1 MAHDLYLTYQ
11 EYRRYGGDL
20 SETAFIPLEF
30 KSRKRI
36 DYLTD
41 SRVQNMAVVPAAV
54 KLCMYVL
61 IGMESS
67 VGRSEQAASP
77 SVSSF
82 NTDGYSE
89 TYSQAMDADTASAQM
104 DALTKEYLYGEKND
118 NGTPL
123 LYRGLDL

>member
-1 MAHDLYLTYQ
+1 MAHELYLTYQ
-11 EYRRYGGDL
+11 EYRSYGGEL

-41 SRVQNMAVVPAAV
+41 SRVQNMAAVPAAV

-67 VGRSEQAASP
+67 VGRSEQATSP

>member
-1 MAHDLYLTYQ
+1 MAHELYLTYQ
-11 EYRRYGGDL
+11 EYKSYGGEL

-41 SRVQNMAVVPAAV
+41 SRVENMAAVPAAV

-89 TYSQAMDADTASAQM
+89 TYSQAMDADTANAQM
-104 DALTKEYLYGEKND
+104 DALTKEYLYGEKDD

>member
-1 MAHDLYLTYQ
+1 MAHELYLTYQ
-11 EYRRYGGDL
+11 EYKSYGGEL

-41 SRVQNMAVVPAAV
+41 SRVQNMAAVPAAV

-104 DALTKEYLYGEKND
+104 DALTKEYLYGEKDD

>member
-11 EYRRYGGDL
+11 EYRSYGGDL

>member
-1 MAHDLYLTYQ
+1 MAHELYLTYQ
-11 EYRRYGGDL
+11 EYRSYGGEL

-41 SRVQNMAVVPAAV
+41 SRVQNMAAVPAAV

-89 TYSQAMDADTASAQM
+89 TYSQAMDADTANAQM
-104 DALTKEYLYGEKND
+104 DALTKEYLYGEKDD

>member
-1 MAHDLYLTYQ
+1 MA
-11 EYRRYGGDL
+11 
-20 SETAFIPLEF
+20 A
-30 KSRKRI
+30 
-36 DYLTD
+36 
-41 SRVQNMAVVPAAV
+41 VPAAV

>member
-1 MAHDLYLTYQ
+1 MAHELYLTYQ
-11 EYRRYGGDL
+11 EYKSYGGEL

-41 SRVQNMAVVPAAV
+41 SRVQNMAAVPAAV

-67 VGRSEQAASP
+67 VGRSEQAASS

-104 DALTKEYLYGEKND
+104 DALTKEYLYGEKDD

-123 LYRGLDL
+123 LYRGLDQ

>member
-1 MAHDLYLTYQ
+1 MAHELYLTYQ
-11 EYRRYGGDL
+11 EYKSYGGEL

-41 SRVQNMAVVPAAV
+41 SRVQNMAAVPAAV

-67 VGRSEQAASP
+67 VGTSEQAASP

-89 TYSQAMDADTASAQM
+89 TYSQAMDADTANAQM

>member
-1 MAHDLYLTYQ
+1 MAHELYLTYQ
-11 EYRRYGGDL
+11 EYKSYGGEL

-36 DYLTD
+36 DYLTY
-41 SRVQNMAVVPAAV
+41 SRVQNMAAVPAAV

-104 DALTKEYLYGEKND
+104 DALTKEYLYGEKDD

-123 LYRGLDL
+123 LYRGLDQ

>member
-1 MAHDLYLTYQ
+1 MAHELYLTYQ
-11 EYRRYGGDL
+11 EYKSYGGEL

-30 KSRKRI
+30 KSRKR
-36 DYLTD
+36 
-41 SRVQNMAVVPAAV
+41 VQNMIAVPAAV

-89 TYSQAMDADTASAQM
+89 TYSQAMDADTANAQM
-104 DALTKEYLYGEKND
+104 DALTKEYLYGEKDD
-118 NGTPL
+118 NSTPL

>member
-1 MAHDLYLTYQ
+1 MAHELYLTYQ
-11 EYRRYGGDL
+11 EYRSYGGEL

-30 KSRKRI
+30 KSIKRI

-41 SRVQNMAVVPAAV
+41 SRVQNMAAVPAAV

-89 TYSQAMDADTASAQM
+89 TYSQAMDADTANAQM
-104 DALTKEYLYGEKND
+104 DALTKEYLYGEKDD

>member
-1 MAHDLYLTYQ
+1 MAHELYLTYQ
-11 EYRRYGGDL
+11 EYKSYGGEL

-41 SRVQNMAVVPAAV
+41 SRVQNMAAVPAAV

-104 DALTKEYLYGEKND
+104 DALTKEYLYDEKND

>member
-1 MAHDLYLTYQ
+1 MAHELYLTYQ
-11 EYRRYGGDL
+11 EYKSYGGEL

-41 SRVQNMAVVPAAV
+41 SRVQNMIAVPAAV

>member
-1 MAHDLYLTYQ
+1 MAHELYLTYQ
-11 EYRRYGGDL
+11 EYKSYGGEL

-41 SRVQNMAVVPAAV
+41 SRVQNMAAVPAAV

-118 NGTPL
+118 IGTPL

>member
-1 MAHDLYLTYQ
+1 MAHELYLTYQ
-11 EYRRYGGDL
+11 EYKSYGGEL

-41 SRVQNMAVVPAAV
+41 SRVQNMISVPEAV
-54 KLCMYVL
+54 KLCTYIL
-61 IGMESS
+61 IGMENS
-67 VGRSEQAASP
+67 VGRNTQATSP
-77 SVSSF
+77 NVTSF

-89 TYSQAMDADTASAQM
+89 TYGQIMDADTASVQM
-104 DALTKEYLYGEKND
+104 TAIVKEYLYGENDD
-118 NGTPL
+118 NGVPL

>member
-1 MAHDLYLTYQ
+1 MAHELYLTYQ
-11 EYRRYGGDL
+11 EYKSYGGEL

-41 SRVQNMAVVPAAV
+41 SRVQNMAAVPAAV

-104 DALTKEYLYGEKND
+104 DALTKEYLYGEKDD

-123 LYRGLDL
+123 VYRGLDQ

>member
-1 MAHDLYLTYQ
+1 MAHELYLTYQ
-11 EYRRYGGDL
+11 EYKSYGGEL
-20 SETAFIPLEF
+20 SETAFFPLEF

-41 SRVQNMAVVPAAV
+41 SRVQNMAAVPAAV

>member
-11 EYRRYGGDL
+11 EYRSYGGDL

-41 SRVQNMAVVPAAV
+41 SRVQNMAAVPAAV

>member
-11 EYRRYGGDL
+11 EYRSYGGDL

-41 SRVQNMAVVPAAV
+41 SRVQNMAAVPAAV

-67 VGRSEQAASP
+67 VGRSEQATSP

>member
-1 MAHDLYLTYQ
+1 MAHELYLTYQ
-11 EYRRYGGDL
+11 EYKSYGGEL

-41 SRVQNMAVVPAAV
+41 SRVQNMIAVPAAV

-67 VGRSEQAASP
+67 VGRSEQA
-77 SVSSF
+77 
-82 NTDGYSE
+82 
-89 TYSQAMDADTASAQM
+89 MDADTANAQM
-104 DALTKEYLYGEKND
+104 DALTKEYLYGEKDD
-118 NGTPL
+118 NSTPL

>member
-1 MAHDLYLTYQ
+1 MAHELYLTYQ
-11 EYRRYGGDL
+11 EYKSYGGEL
-20 SETAFIPLEF
+20 AETAFIPLEF

-41 SRVQNMAVVPAAV
+41 SRVQNMAAVPAAV

>member
-1 MAHDLYLTYQ
+1 MAHELYLTYQ
-11 EYRRYGGDL
+11 EYKSYGGEL

-41 SRVQNMAVVPAAV
+41 SRVQNMAAVPAAV

-89 TYSQAMDADTASAQM
+89 TYSQAMDADTANAQM

>member
-1 MAHDLYLTYQ
+1 MAHELYLTYQ
-11 EYRRYGGDL
+11 EYKSYGGEL

-41 SRVQNMAVVPAAV
+41 SRVQNMIAVPAAV

-89 TYSQAMDADTASAQM
+89 TYSQAMDADTANAQM
-104 DALTKEYLYGEKND
+104 DALTKEYLYGEKDD
-118 NGTPL
+118 NSTPL

>member
-1 MAHDLYLTYQ
+1 MAHELYLTYQ
-11 EYRRYGGDL
+11 EYKSYGGEL

-41 SRVQNMAVVPAAV
+41 SRVQNMIAVPAAV

-89 TYSQAMDADTASAQM
+89 TYSQAMDADTANAQM
-104 DALTKEYLYGEKND
+104 DALTKEYLYGEKDD

>member
-1 MAHDLYLTYQ
+1 MAHELYLTYQ
-11 EYRRYGGDL
+11 EYKSYGGEL

-41 SRVQNMAVVPAAV
+41 SRVQNMAAVPAAV

-104 DALTKEYLYGEKND
+104 DALTKEYLYGEKDD

-123 LYRGLDL
+123 LYRGLDQ

>member
-1 MAHDLYLTYQ
+1 MAHELYLTYQ
-11 EYRRYGGDL
+11 EYKSYGGEL

-41 SRVQNMAVVPAAV
+41 SRVQNMAAVPAAV

>member
-11 EYRRYGGDL
+11 EYRSYGGDL

-41 SRVQNMAVVPAAV
+41 SRVQNMAAVPAAV

-89 TYSQAMDADTASAQM
+89 TYSQAMDADTANAQM
-104 DALTKEYLYGEKND
+104 DALTKEYLYGEKDD

>member
-11 EYRRYGGDL
+11 EYRSYGGDL

-104 DALTKEYLYGEKND
+104 DALTKEYLYGEKDD

-123 LYRGLDL
+123 LYRGLDQ

>member
-1 MAHDLYLTYQ
+1 MAHELYLTYQ
-11 EYRRYGGDL
+11 EYKSYGGEL

-41 SRVQNMAVVPAAV
+41 SRVQNMAAVPAAV

-89 TYSQAMDADTASAQM
+89 TYSQAMDADTANAQM
-104 DALTKEYLYGEKND
+104 DALTKEYLYGEKDD

>member
-1 MAHDLYLTYQ
+1 MAHELYLTYQ
-11 EYRRYGGDL
+11 EYKSYGGEL

-41 SRVQNMAVVPAAV
+41 SRVQNMAAVPAAV

-89 TYSQAMDADTASAQM
+89 TYSQAMDADTANAQM
-104 DALTKEYLYGEKND
+104 DALTKEYLYGEKDD

-123 LYRGLDL
+123 LYRGLAL

>member
-11 EYRRYGGDL
+11 EYRSYGGDL

-41 SRVQNMAVVPAAV
+41 SRVQNMIAVPAAV

-89 TYSQAMDADTASAQM
+89 TYSQAMDADTANAQM
-104 DALTKEYLYGEKND
+104 DALTKEYLYGEKDD
-118 NGTPL
+118 NSTPL

>member
-11 EYRRYGGDL
+11 EYRSYGGDL

-41 SRVQNMAVVPAAV
+41 SRVQNMAAVPAAV

-67 VGRSEQAASP
+67 VGRSEQATLP

>member
-1 MAHDLYLTYQ
+1 MAHELYLTYQ
-11 EYRRYGGDL
+11 EYRSYGGEL

-41 SRVQNMAVVPAAV
+41 SRVQNMAAVPAAV